1 MSTKHL
7 SASTHQQPPMIV
19 DKETIERLAQESAQQ
34 RQPLRDA
41 CPFPF
46 GTEAGQHF
54 EAVYL
59 LALPVGV
66 ASEAIHD

>member
-1 MSTKHL
+1 MKHL
-7 SASTHQQPPMIV
+7 SASTHLQPPMIV
-19 DKETIERLAQESAQQ
+19 SKETIERLAKEAAQQ

-46 GTEAGQHF
+46 GTEAWEHF

-59 LALPVGV
+59 VSLPVGV
-66 ASEAIHD
+66 ASEASHA